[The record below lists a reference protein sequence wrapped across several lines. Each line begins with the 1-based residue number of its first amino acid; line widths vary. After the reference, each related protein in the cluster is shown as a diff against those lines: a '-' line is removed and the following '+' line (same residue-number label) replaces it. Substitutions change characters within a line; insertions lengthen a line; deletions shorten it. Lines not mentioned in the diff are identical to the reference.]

1 MRLYAVRCNHDVLL
15 MPISGLSNATTYTV
29 LCHFSVQKHPPDYSY
44 SACLI
49 LCLYFLAL
57 ICLHQNGMTD
67 LMVASRLGHITMV
80 DFLLTKGANTDAQ
93 DEVCYAV
100 SLQYPLR
107 QNKQVVEYCIAAAT
121 YDVTDSG
128 VQ

>member
-1 MRLYAVRCNHDVLL
+1 MTAL
-15 MPISGLSNATTYTV
+15 MHASKLGDI
-29 LCHFSVQKHPPDYSY
+29 
-44 SACLI
+44 
-49 LCLYFLAL
+49 AL
-57 ICLHQNGMTD
+57 VD
-67 LMVASRLGHITMV
+67 L
-80 DFLLTKGANTDAQ
+80 LLTQGVNIESQTK
-93 DEVCYAV
+93 VCYAV

>member
-1 MRLYAVRCNHDVLL
+1 M
-15 MPISGLSNATTYTV
+15 
-29 LCHFSVQKHPPDYSY
+29 
-44 SACLI
+44 SASKLGDI
-49 LCLYFLAL
+49 TLV
-57 ICLHQNGMTD
+57 D
-67 LMVASRLGHITMV
+67 L
-80 DFLLTKGANTDAQ
+80 LLTKGANTDAQ

-121 YDVTDSG
+121 YDVTDWR

>member
-1 MRLYAVRCNHDVLL
+1 
-15 MPISGLSNATTYTV
+15 
-29 LCHFSVQKHPPDYSY
+29 
-44 SACLI
+44 
-49 LCLYFLAL
+49 
-57 ICLHQNGMTD
+57 MTA
-67 LMVASRLGHITMV
+67 LMVASGLGHITMV
-80 DFLLTKGANTDAQ
+80 DFLLTKGANTELQ
-93 DEVCYAV
+93 TKVSYAV